1 MKTNKNE
8 VNDMGSEKINTGLPK
23 SVNSSNNAIYL
34 NHLSKVSTPESERE
48 EISNEQNQAAW
59 YYKG

>member
-1 MKTNKNE
+1 MKTNTKE

-23 SVNSSNNAIYL
+23 SVNSSNDAIYL

-48 EISNEQNQAAW
+48 ETTNE
-59 YYKG
+59 